1 MTTKNIKTKFLLLL
15 SILFSMSG
23 CAHKD
28 TIENQS
34 VESVMLTTA
43 KQTQSST
50 QISFPSQIQEENGK
64 VIFNTPVVLAEGAD
78 LSKLTVNSVSYKT
91 INKDTVY
98 NQLFQGVQTV
108 RSQKYDSG
116 KTESYGGNKEET
128 LLIMKGGI
136 NFFSDKAR
144 PVLRSFHSDRQS
156 ERYNVDKY
164 STNADFDFSTR
175 TQALNQIISELAQFG
190 IDLEDNYEYRC
201 YSLDYK
207 TMESE
212 EYAIDRDG
220 VELKST
226 YKKDW
231 NIDDNC
237 YYFCIWQTCDNLPVV
252 YSCYSDIK
260 GDDAPI
266 HVIYSKRGIEFLTTQ
281 MTLNFTP
288 GSSAVPFASLDKV
301 KDCIANRFNPIITDE
316 MYTVEQMELIYM
328 AQLDRENNYSVSPV
342 WLVDLVS
349 TESNGSNPYWF
360 QIKIDA
366 QTAKEIV
373 Q

>member
-1 MTTKNIKTKFLLLL
+1 MITQNSKTKFLLLL

-43 KQTQSST
+43 KPTQSST

-108 RSQKYDSG
+108 RSQKGESGRDDSYEG
-116 KTESYGGNKEET
+116 SKEET
-128 LLIMKGGI
+128 LQIGKGGI
-136 NFFSDKAR
+136 TFFSDKAR
-144 PVLRSFHSDRQS
+144 PVLRSINPSRKSD
-156 ERYNVDKY
+156 RYNVDKY
-164 STNADFDFSTR
+164 SANGDFDFATR
-175 TQALNQIISELAQFG
+175 TQALNQVISELAQFG
-190 IDLEDNYEYRC
+190 IDLEDNYGYRC
-201 YSLDYK
+201 YSLDYNI
-207 TMESE
+207 MESE

-220 VELKST
+220 IELKST

-360 QIKIDA
+360 QIMIDA